1 MVRLKTRATAGARV
15 VADPDAEPGPE
26 RLNAL
31 GDGVV
36 SIALT
41 VLALEIRLPEHVDEP
56 LRAVLARM
64 LPSVMAFLLSFAVIG
79 GFWLAHHRLTRR
91 VRHTSRG
98 FNLASVGFMLAVVSL
113 NFPTAA
119 LARYGDNDP
128 WAVMLYAAVVG
139 ATGTMLLLLVAIAH
153 GQGLVESAVGAAE
166 RRAATAVVA
175 WTTLVFL
182 ASIPVALAHPLAAML
197 GWTLAALGPVARRIA
212 TRRLSASGG
221 ARADRGDG

>member
-1 MVRLKTRATAGARV
+1 MTELTTSARHAAGARG
-15 VADPDAEPGPE
+15 AIDPEPGPE

-31 GDGVV
+31 CDGVV

-41 VLALEIRLPEHVDEP
+41 VLALEIKLPEHADGP
-56 LRAVLARM
+56 LREILAPM

-98 FNLASVGFMLAVVSL
+98 FNLSNIGFMLTLVSL
-113 NFPTAA
+113 NFPTAV

-139 ATGTMLLLLVAIAH
+139 ATGIMLLLMVSIAH
-153 GQGLVESAVGAAE
+153 GQGLIEPAVGVAE
-166 RRAATAVVA
+166 RRAAMAVVA
-175 WTTLVFL
+175 WPTLVFL
-182 ASIPVALAHPLAAML
+182 ASIPLAPVHPLAAML
-197 GWTLAALGPVARRIA
+197 AWTLAALGPVARRIA
-212 TRRLSASGG
+212 TPRLSAPGS
-221 ARADRGDG
+221 ARTGRSPA